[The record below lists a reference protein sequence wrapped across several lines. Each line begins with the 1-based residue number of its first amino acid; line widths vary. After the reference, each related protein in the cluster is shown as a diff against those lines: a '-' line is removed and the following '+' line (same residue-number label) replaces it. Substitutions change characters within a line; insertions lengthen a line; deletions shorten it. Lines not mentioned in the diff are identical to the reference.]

1 MADQSAP
8 QPAPRED
15 APILRFD
22 DAPILRLSDVHKAF
36 GATEVLRGIS
46 LTAAKGDAVCII
58 GPSGSGKSTLLRCI
72 NGLIPVDRGEIH
84 VGPHAVH
91 RLKSDKEMIALRKD
105 VSIVFQQYN
114 LFPHKTAL
122 ENIMMAP
129 VDVLKQ
135 PRDEV
140 EARAHE
146 LLKKVR
152 LGGKESS
159 YPGELSG
166 GQQQRVAIA
175 RALAMRPSVMLFD
188 EVTAALDPETRNEV
202 LATIRQLVE
211 EGMTSV
217 LVTHE
222 MAFAREVADHMYFT
236 DGGVIVEHGTP
247 AEFFTK
253 PKHERTRAFLSQIL

>member
-1 MADQSAP
+1 MIEASAAT
-8 QPAPRED
+8 APR
-15 APILRFD
+15 AA
-22 DAPILRLSDVHKAF
+22 DAPILRLVDVHKSF
-36 GATEVLRGIS
+36 GATEVLCGIS
-46 LTAAKGDAVCII
+46 FTVTKGDAVCII

-72 NGLIPVDRGEIH
+72 NGLIPVDRGEVH

-91 RLKSDKEMIALRKD
+91 RLQTDREMIALRKD

-129 VDVLKQ
+129 VDVLGQ

-140 EARAHE
+140 EARAHD

-152 LGGKESS
+152 LAGKEGS

-175 RALAMRPSVMLFD
+175 RALAMRPSLMLFD
-188 EVTAALDPETRNEV
+188 EVTAALDPETRKEV
-202 LATIRQLVE
+202 LVTIRQLVE
-211 EGMTSV
+211 EGMTSI

-222 MAFAREVADHMYFT
+222 MAFAREIADHVYFT
-236 DGGVIVEHGTP
+236 EHGVIVEDGPPSALFGTP
-247 AEFFTK
+247 QK
-253 PKHERTRAFLSQIL
+253 ERTRAFLEQVL

>member
-1 MADQSAP
+1 MSGARP
-8 QPAPRED
+8 ET
-15 APILRFD
+15 PIVRVV
-22 DAPILRLSDVHKAF
+22 DVHKSF
-36 GATEVLRGIS
+36 GSVRVLRGMSI
-46 LTAAKGDAVCII
+46 TVNTGEAVCVI

-72 NGLIPVDRGEIH
+72 NGLIPVDRGEIF
-84 VGPHAVH
+84 VGAHAVH
-91 RLKSDKEMIALRKD
+91 QLRTDQEMIALRKD

-129 VDVLKQ
+129 VQVLRQPKQ
-135 PRDEV
+135 EV
-140 EARAHE
+140 EARARE

-152 LGGKESS
+152 LGGKENS

-188 EVTAALDPETRNEV
+188 EVTAALDPETRKEV
-202 LATIRQLVE
+202 LGTLRQLVE
-211 EGMTSV
+211 EGMTSI

-222 MAFAREVADHMYFT
+222 MAFAREIAHNVYFT
-236 DGGVIVEHGTP
+236 DQGVIVEHGAP
-247 AEFFTK
+247 EQIFGNPQK
-253 PKHERTRAFLSQIL
+253 ERTRAFLEQVL

>member
-1 MADQSAP
+1 MTADGLVAGTSG
-8 QPAPRED
+8 
-15 APILRFD
+15 PIVRI
-22 DAPILRLSDVHKAF
+22 ADVHKSF
-36 GATEVLRGIS
+36 GAVEVLRGIS
-46 LTAAKGDAVCII
+46 LTVDKGEAVCVI

-72 NGLIPVDRGEIH
+72 NGLLPVDSGEVF
-84 VGPHAVH
+84 VGAHAVH
-91 RLKSDKEMIALRKD
+91 TLRDDQQMIALRKD

-122 ENIMMAP
+122 QNIMMAP
-129 VDVLKQ
+129 IQVLKQ
-135 PRDEV
+135 EPAEV

-152 LGGKESS
+152 LGGKEGS

-188 EVTAALDPETRNEV
+188 EVTAALDPETRKEV
-202 LATIRQLVE
+202 LLTIRQLVE
-211 EGMTSV
+211 EGMTSI

-222 MAFAREVADHMYFT
+222 MAFARDIADHVYFT
-236 DGGVIVEHGTP
+236 DHGVIVEHGAP
-247 AEFFTK
+247 AQFFGNPQK
-253 PKHERTRAFLSQIL
+253 ERTRAFLEQVL